1 MLCSV
6 NSDCLRKLNAQ
17 LLLVS
22 GSLDLLHEHM
32 ERVVK
37 ETGETWKDRKFEM
50 FLEEVEP
57 CQQQLINLSL
67 KYKELSSQI
76 QPLVELIEEMERK
89 TIV

>member
-1 MLCSV
+1 
-6 NSDCLRKLNAQ
+6 
-17 LLLVS
+17 
-22 GSLDLLHEHM
+22 
-32 ERVVK
+32 
-37 ETGETWKDRKFEM
+37 M

>member
-1 MLCSV
+1 
-6 NSDCLRKLNAQ
+6 
-17 LLLVS
+17 
-22 GSLDLLHEHM
+22 M
-32 ERVVK
+32 EYGWVDVAYEGQVVK